1 MWFKQLSLFRLN
13 PDALPDLAK
22 LESGM
27 EQHCFAPPSGLEWS
41 SQGFVAPAGHA
52 PDRLLHPLAGGAL
65 AALKREEKVLPAA
78 TIRDALDAKIADI
91 EAIGKNTR
99 SR

>member
-1 MWFKQLSLFRLN
+1 MWFKQLGLFRLN

-27 EQHCFAPPSGLEWS
+27 EQHGFASPGGLEWS

-65 AALKREEKVLPAA
+65 VALKREDKVLPAA
-78 TIRDALDAKIADI
+78 
-91 EAIGKNTR
+91 
-99 SR
+99 